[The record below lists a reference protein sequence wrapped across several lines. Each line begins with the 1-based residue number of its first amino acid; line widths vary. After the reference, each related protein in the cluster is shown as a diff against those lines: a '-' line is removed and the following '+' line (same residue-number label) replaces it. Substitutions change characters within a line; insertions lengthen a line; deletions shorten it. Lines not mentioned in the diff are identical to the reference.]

1 MATIV
6 VAPSNQQHSHLSPNN
21 YKSYLYAMIPPDQIK
36 QRAKDERKA
45 NKKFFRQ
52 LSQRKPKHLDQTVSG
67 LHEEV
72 FEEMDCLV
80 CANCCKTTSP
90 IFIDKDIDRIARH
103 LGMRPAQFVTNYLHL
118 DSDGDYVLNESPCA
132 FLGEDNYCS
141 IYEVRPRACREY
153 PHTNRKNFHQI
164 LDLTLKNTAVCPAV
178 FEIVKRLREVN

>member
-1 MATIV
+1 
-6 VAPSNQQHSHLSPNN
+6 
-21 YKSYLYAMIPPDQIK
+21 MIAPDQIK

-52 LSQRKPKHLDQTVSG
+52 LSQRRPKQLDQTVSH

-103 LGMRPAQFVTNYLHL
+103 LGMRPAQFVTTYLHL

-132 FLGEDNYCS
+132 FLGADNYCS
-141 IYEVRPRACREY
+141 IYDVRPRACREY

>member
-1 MATIV
+1 
-6 VAPSNQQHSHLSPNN
+6 
-21 YKSYLYAMIPPDQIK
+21 MIPPAQIK
-36 QRAKDERKA
+36 ARAKDERKA
-45 NKKFFRQ
+45 NKKFFNRLVRQ
-52 LSQRKPKHLDQTVSG
+52 KPKQLDQTVAQ

-72 FEEMDCLV
+72 FEEIDCLV

-103 LGMRPAQFVTNYLHL
+103 LGQRPAAFVDQYLHL
-118 DSDGDYVLNESPCA
+118 DEDGDYVLNEAPCA

-153 PHTNRKNFHQI
+153 PHTDRKNFHQI

-178 FEIVKRLREVN
+178 FEVVKRLRGIF